1 MIEMMSFDLVQIGSA
16 FMVLFAIID
25 PLGSVPIVQ
34 TIAAKGVKI
43 SAWKITLIS
52 YALMLA
58 FFFAG
63 DFILNFFG
71 VDISSFAVAG
81 SILLFFMAL
90 EMLLDIEIFK
100 NNGPKGMSSI
110 VPLAF
115 PLYAGS
121 GVFTALLTIRSEY
134 ATVNLL
140 TALTLNILC
149 VFLVLYAT
157 NGIRKVLGE
166 AGIYLLRKFFG
177 LILLAISIKIF
188 VENLQTMVQLFSIT
202 Q

>member
-1 MIEMMSFDLVQIGSA
+1 MPFDLIQIGSA

-71 VDISSFAVAG
+71 VDLSSFAVAG

-115 PLYAGS
+115 PLYAGP

-134 ATVNLL
+134 ATMNLL
-140 TALTLNILC
+140 TALTLNIIC
-149 VFLVLYAT
+149 GFLVLYAT

-188 VENLQTMVQLFSIT
+188 VENLQTMVQIFSIS

>member
-1 MIEMMSFDLVQIGSA
+1 MMPFDLVQIGSA

-115 PLYAGS
+115 PLYAGP

-166 AGIYLLRKFFG
+166 VGIYLLRKFFG

>member
-115 PLYAGS
+115 PLYAGP

-157 NGIRKVLGE
+157 NGIREVLGE

>member
-1 MIEMMSFDLVQIGSA
+1 MPFDLVQIGSA

-34 TIAAKGVKI
+34 SIAAKGVKI
-43 SAWKITLIS
+43 SAWKISLIS
-52 YALMLA
+52 YLLMLA

-71 VDISSFAVAG
+71 VDLSSFAVAG

-115 PLYAGS
+115 PLYAGP
-121 GVFTALLTIRSEY
+121 GGFTALLTIRSEY
-134 ATVNLL
+134 ATINLL
-140 TALTLNILC
+140 AALTLNILC

-188 VENLQTMVQLFSIT
+188 VENLQTMVLLFSIAK
-202 Q
+202 

>member
-1 MIEMMSFDLVQIGSA
+1 MMPFDLVQIGSA

-115 PLYAGS
+115 PLYAGP

-157 NGIRKVLGE
+157 NGIREVLGE

>member
-90 EMLLDIEIFK
+90 EMLLDIESFK

-115 PLYAGS
+115 PLYAGP

-157 NGIRKVLGE
+157 NGIREVLGE

>member
-1 MIEMMSFDLVQIGSA
+1 MSIDFLQIGSA

-25 PLGSVPIVQ
+25 PFGSIPIVQ
-34 TIAAKGVKI
+34 SLAAKGVKI

-58 FFFAG
+58 FYFAG
-63 DFILNFFG
+63 DFILRFFG
-71 VDISSFAVAG
+71 VDLSSFAVAG
-81 SILLFFMAL
+81 SILLAFMAL

-100 NNGPKGMSSI
+100 NKGPEGTGSI

-115 PLYAGS
+115 PLYAGP
-121 GVFTALLTIRSEY
+121 GVFTALLTIRAEY
-134 ATVNLL
+134 DMLNLICG
-140 TALTLNILC
+140 LTLNIIF

-157 NGIRKVLGE
+157 EGIRKTLGD

-188 VENLQTMVQLFSIT
+188 VENLKAMVLLFN
-202 Q
+202 

>member
-81 SILLFFMAL
+81 SILLFFVAL

-115 PLYAGS
+115 PLYAGP

-157 NGIRKVLGE
+157 NGIREVLGE

>member
-115 PLYAGS
+115 PLYAGP

-140 TALTLNILC
+140 SALTLNILC
-149 VFLVLYAT
+149 VFLVLYST

>member
-115 PLYAGS
+115 PLYAGP
-121 GVFTALLTIRSEY
+121 GVFTAFLTIRSEY

-157 NGIRKVLGE
+157 NGIREVLGE

>member
-1 MIEMMSFDLVQIGSA
+1 MPFDLIQIGSA

-115 PLYAGS
+115 PLYAGP

-157 NGIRKVLGE
+157 NGIREVLGE

>member
-1 MIEMMSFDLVQIGSA
+1 MPFDLIQIGSA

-71 VDISSFAVAG
+71 VDLSSFAVAG

-115 PLYAGS
+115 PLYAGP

-134 ATVNLL
+134 ATMNLL
-140 TALTLNILC
+140 TALTLNIIC

-177 LILLAISIKIF
+177 LILLFPLRS
-188 VENLQTMVQLFSIT
+188 L
-202 Q
+202 

>member
-100 NNGPKGMSSI
+100 NNGPTGMSSI

-115 PLYAGS
+115 PLYAGP

-157 NGIRKVLGE
+157 NGIREVLGE

>member
-1 MIEMMSFDLVQIGSA
+1 MPFDLIQIGSA

-43 SAWKITLIS
+43 SAWKITFIS

-71 VDISSFAVAG
+71 VDLSSFAVAG

-115 PLYAGS
+115 PLYAGP

-134 ATVNLL
+134 ATMNLL
-140 TALTLNILC
+140 TALTLNIIC

-188 VENLQTMVQLFSIT
+188 VENLQTMVQIFSIS

>member
-1 MIEMMSFDLVQIGSA
+1 
-16 FMVLFAIID
+16 
-25 PLGSVPIVQ
+25 
-34 TIAAKGVKI
+34 
-43 SAWKITLIS
+43 
-52 YALMLA
+52 
-58 FFFAG
+58 
-63 DFILNFFG
+63 
-71 VDISSFAVAG
+71 
-81 SILLFFMAL
+81 
-90 EMLLDIEIFK
+90 
-100 NNGPKGMSSI
+100 MSSI

-115 PLYAGS
+115 PLYAGP

-134 ATVNLL
+134 ATMNLL
-140 TALTLNILC
+140 TALTLNIIC

-188 VENLQTMVQLFSIT
+188 VENLQTMVQIFSIS

>member
-16 FMVLFAIID
+16 FMVLFAMID

-115 PLYAGS
+115 PLYAGP

-157 NGIRKVLGE
+157 NGIREVLGE

>member
-34 TIAAKGVKI
+34 KIAAKGVII

-115 PLYAGS
+115 PLYAGP

>member
-115 PLYAGS
+115 PLYAGP

-140 TALTLNILC
+140 SALTLNILC

>member
-1 MIEMMSFDLVQIGSA
+1 MSIDFLQIGSA

-25 PLGSVPIVQ
+25 PFGSIPIVQ
-34 TIAAKGVKI
+34 SLAAKGVKI

-58 FFFAG
+58 FYFAG
-63 DFILNFFG
+63 DFILRFFG
-71 VDISSFAVAG
+71 VDLSSFAVAG
-81 SILLFFMAL
+81 SILLAFMAL

-100 NNGPKGMSSI
+100 NKGPEGTGSI

-115 PLYAGS
+115 PLYAGP
-121 GVFTALLTIRSEY
+121 GVFTALLTIRAEY
-134 ATVNLL
+134 DTLNLICG
-140 TALTLNILC
+140 LTLNIIF

-157 NGIRKVLGE
+157 EGIRKTLGD

-188 VENLQTMVQLFSIT
+188 VENLKAMVLLFN
-202 Q
+202 

>member
-1 MIEMMSFDLVQIGSA
+1 MSINFLQIGSA

-25 PLGSVPIVQ
+25 PFGSIPIVQ
-34 TIAAKGVKI
+34 SLAAKGVKI

-58 FFFAG
+58 FYFAG
-63 DFILNFFG
+63 DFILRFFG
-71 VDISSFAVAG
+71 VDLSSFAVAG
-81 SILLFFMAL
+81 SILLAFMAL

-100 NNGPKGMSSI
+100 NKGPEGTGSI

-115 PLYAGS
+115 PLYAGP
-121 GVFTALLTIRSEY
+121 GVFTALLTIRAEY
-134 ATVNLL
+134 DTLNLICG
-140 TALTLNILC
+140 LTLNVVF

-157 NGIRKVLGE
+157 EGIRKTLGD

-188 VENLQTMVQLFSIT
+188 VENLKAMVLLFN
-202 Q
+202 

>member
-1 MIEMMSFDLVQIGSA
+1 MSIDFLQIGSA

-25 PLGSVPIVQ
+25 PFGSIPIVQ
-34 TIAAKGVKI
+34 SLAAKGVKI

-58 FFFAG
+58 FYFAG
-63 DFILNFFG
+63 DFILRFFG
-71 VDISSFAVAG
+71 VDLSSFAVAG
-81 SILLFFMAL
+81 SILLAFMAL

-100 NNGPKGMSSI
+100 NKGPEGTGSI

-115 PLYAGS
+115 PLYAGP
-121 GVFTALLTIRSEY
+121 GVFTALLTIRAEY
-134 ATVNLL
+134 DTLNLICG
-140 TALTLNILC
+140 LTLNIVF

-157 NGIRKVLGE
+157 EGIRKTLGD

-188 VENLQTMVQLFSIT
+188 VENLKAMVLLFN
-202 Q
+202 

>member
-1 MIEMMSFDLVQIGSA
+1 MPFDLIQIGSA

-71 VDISSFAVAG
+71 VDLSSFAVAG

-115 PLYAGS
+115 PLYAGP
-121 GVFTALLTIRSEY
+121 GAFTALLTIRSEY
-134 ATVNLL
+134 ATMNLL
-140 TALTLNILC
+140 TALTLNIIC

-188 VENLQTMVQLFSIT
+188 VENLQTMVQIFSIS

>member
-115 PLYAGS
+115 PLYAGP
-121 GVFTALLTIRSEY
+121 GVFTALLAIRSES

-157 NGIRKVLGE
+157 NGIREVLGE

>member
-1 MIEMMSFDLVQIGSA
+1 MMSFDLVQIGSA

-115 PLYAGS
+115 PLYAGP

-157 NGIRKVLGE
+157 NGIREVLGE
-166 AGIYLLRKFFG
+166 AGIYLLREFFG

>member
-1 MIEMMSFDLVQIGSA
+1 MIEMMPFDLVQIGSA

-115 PLYAGS
+115 PLYAGP

-157 NGIRKVLGE
+157 NGIREVLGE

>member
-115 PLYAGS
+115 PLYAGP
-121 GVFTALLTIRSEY
+121 GVFTGVLTIRSEY

-157 NGIRKVLGE
+157 NGIREVLGE

>member
-1 MIEMMSFDLVQIGSA
+1 MPFDLIQIGSA

-71 VDISSFAVAG
+71 VDLSSFAVAG

-115 PLYAGS
+115 PLYAGP

-134 ATVNLL
+134 ATMNLL
-140 TALTLNILC
+140 TALTLNIIC

-157 NGIRKVLGE
+157 NGIRNVLGE

-188 VENLQTMVQLFSIT
+188 VENLQTMVQIFSIS